1 MNKSPK
7 ISIITVAFNSVK
19 TIQDTIESILLQDY
33 KNIEYIII
41 DAGSSDGTIEI
52 IKSFGDKISYF
63 ISESDHG
70 IYDGMNKGIKAASGD
85 LIGILNSDDFYPNNF
100 ILSNVAKTFVNN
112 QCDAVYGDLVY
123 VRDYN
128 KNKIVRYWQAGDYS
142 ALKIKNGWMLPHPT
156 FFVKKS
162 IYDRFGLY
170 NTELKSAADYEMILK
185 LLYKQNIS
193 VKYIPM
199 ILVNMRMGGA
209 SNSSL
214 INRIKANKE
223 DGLAWT
229 KNQLNKPMF
238 IRIKKPLQKVRQFFL
253 KPKI

>member
-1 MNKSPK
+1 MNKNPK

-41 DAGSSDGTIEI
+41 DAGSSDGTVGIV
-52 IKSFGDKISYF
+52 KSFGDKITYF
-63 ISESDHG
+63 ISESDNG

-100 ILSNVAKTFVNN
+100 ILSNVAKTFANN

-123 VRDYN
+123 VRDYD
-128 KNKIVRYWQAGDYS
+128 KNKIVRYWQAGNYS

-162 IYDRFGLY
+162 VYDRFGLY
-170 NTELKSAADYEMILK
+170 NTELKRAADYEMILK

>member
-1 MNKSPK
+1 MVKIPK
-7 ISIITVAFNSVK
+7 ISIITVSFNSVR

-41 DAGSSDGTIEI
+41 DAGSSDGTVEI
-52 IKSFGDKISYF
+52 IKSFGDKITYF
-63 ISESDHG
+63 ISESDQG

-100 ILSNVAKTFVNN
+100 ILSNVAKTFFHN

-123 VRDYN
+123 VKHCD

-142 ALKIKNGWMLPHPT
+142 ALKITNGWMLPHPT

-199 ILVNMRMGGA
+199 ILVNMRVGGA

-253 KPKI
+253 KPKV